1 MLVEWGTGAVVDEEN
16 GVVLGIAQGFDF
28 VDGGVNLRLRLGVFR
43 AGVVANVAFVHRGEE
58 AVGAEELGE
67 VFAGG
72 EAALLVEMEQRG
84 LARHHGAIFIS
95 LHVKLVVGAGDGV
108 AAQHLKEAGIELV
121 VVTHEMIVEPELIVH
136 LRLCP
141 DVVGEEVAILLVVCL
156 EHITEVTLPA
166 VGAAG
171 GSAVIPDADVG
182 EEVVGHLGQT
192 VHVDGSLVL
201 VTNLVTGSPSVSG
214 IGGDA
219 LNDGLERTV
228 VVVTAGPAAGHVAGG
243 NADGKTVH
251 AIVVLVGGG
260 IFAVLARIGID
271 AAGGI
276 IEGGIQRVGSSH
288 TFGTFQTHGQVLR
301 PNDAV
306 PAFKEVSDA
315 NTTVAALI
323 GGEVIVS
330 TFMYCAVFVDR
341 FFKIELEDDAFA
353 DDGDVVKHVTGCEVV
368 PVFLIVA
375 LGGFVVD
382 GASVGIECIAH
393 FVVVTV
399 DVTALDVNLEVRIVG
414 KGMGAL
420 VGLAVPCFHGVGGV
434 VDAGPLLVHKT
445 GNHVETLLE
454 LHAIGG
460 VARLSVS
467 GVAAEVERSTFL
479 DFAVHHYI

>member
-1 MLVEWGTGAVVDEEN
+1 MLVEGGTGAVVDEEN

-28 VDGGVNLRLRLGVFR
+28 GDGGVNLRLRLGVLS

-58 AVGAEELGE
+58 TVGAEELGE
-67 VFAGG
+67 VFAGS

-84 LARHHGAIFIS
+84 LARHLGAVFYV
-95 LHVKLVVGAGDGV
+95 LHVKLVVVAHDGV
-108 AAQHLKEAGIELV
+108 AAQHLEKAGIELV
-121 VVTHEMIVEPELIVH
+121 VVPHEMIVEPEFIVH

-171 GSAVIPDADVG
+171 GSAVIPDTDIG

-192 VHVDGSLVL
+192 RRVDGSLVL

-243 NADGKTVH
+243 NANGKTVH

-260 IFAVLARIGID
+260 IFSVITRIGID
-271 AAGGI
+271 AAGGV
-276 IEGGIQRVGSSH
+276 IEGGIQPVGSSH
-288 TFGTFQTHGQVLR
+288 TFGTFQTHGQILR

-306 PAFKEVSDA
+306 PAFEKVSDA
-315 NTTVAALI
+315 NTTVAFGV
-323 GGEVIVS
+323 GGEVVFSTGIGSSAFYHGVS
-330 TFMYCAVFVDR
+330 EV
-341 FFKIELEDDAFA
+341 ELEDDAFA
-353 DDGDVVKHVTGCEVV
+353 DDGDVVEHVAGCEVV

-382 GASVGIECIAH
+382 GASVGIECITH

-399 DVTALDVNLEVRIVG
+399 DVTALDVNLEIRIVG

-420 VGLAVPCFHGVGGV
+420 VGRAVPCFHGVGGV

-445 GNHVETLLE
+445 GNHVETRLE

-467 GVAAEVERSTFL
+467 GVAAEVERSTIL

>member
-1 MLVEWGTGAVVDEEN
+1 MLVEGGTGAVVDEED
-16 GVVLGIAQGFDF
+16 GVVLGIVQGFDF
-28 VDGGVNLRLRLGVFR
+28 GDGGVNLRLRLGVLS

-58 AVGAEELGE
+58 TVGAEELGE

-84 LARHHGAIFIS
+84 LARHLGAVFYV
-95 LHVKLVVGAGDGV
+95 LHVKLVVVALDGV
-108 AAQHLKEAGIELV
+108 AAQHLEKAGIELV
-121 VVTHEMIVEPELIVH
+121 VVPHEMIVEPELIVH

-192 VHVDGSLVL
+192 GRVDGSLVL

-260 IFAVLARIGID
+260 IFFVLARIGID
-271 AAGGI
+271 AAGGV

-306 PAFKEVSDA
+306 PAFEEVSDA

-330 TFMYCAVFVDR
+330 TFTYCAVLVDR

-353 DDGDVVKHVTGCEVV
+353 DDGDVVEHVAGCEVV

-399 DVTALDVNLEVRIVG
+399 DVTALNVNLEVRIVG

-420 VGLAVPCFHGVGGV
+420 VGRAVPCFHGVGGV

-445 GNHVETLLE
+445 GNHVETRLE